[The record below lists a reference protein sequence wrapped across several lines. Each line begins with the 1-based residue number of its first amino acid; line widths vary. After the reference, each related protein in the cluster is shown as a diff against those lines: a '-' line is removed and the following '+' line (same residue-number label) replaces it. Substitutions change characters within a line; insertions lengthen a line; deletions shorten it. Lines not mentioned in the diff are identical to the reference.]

1 MVSWEKLTKSLLL
14 ILHYYY
20 NDYQIL
26 FFYFLSMQLVSPNTC
41 IDGLQ
46 EQKYTTHLIIAGK
59 HFKSRLMLGTGK
71 YKTFE
76 IAKRS
81 IEISETSIV
90 TVAIRR
96 LQYLQGQHKLNLIDG
111 INWNNLWLL
120 PNTAGCATAEEA
132 IRMAS
137 LGREMSKK
145 LGQIDNN
152 FIKLEVIPDSEYLL
166 PDPIGTLKAA
176 EFLIRKQF
184 VVLPYIGQDPVLAK
198 QLEEIGCSTIMPL
211 GSPIGSG
218 QGIKGIENIKII
230 IENSRIPVILDAG
243 IGTPSDTVK
252 AMELGIDAVL
262 INSAIARA
270 NAPISMA
277 FAMKLAVESGRA
289 AYLSGRMQKQKN
301 ARPSSPLQG
310 ILS

>member
-1 MVSWEKLTKSLLL
+1 
-14 ILHYYY
+14 
-20 NDYQIL
+20 
-26 FFYFLSMQLVSPNTC
+26 MQLVSPNTSVNWP
-41 IDGLQ
+41 Q
-46 EQKYTTHLIIAGK
+46 EQNHTSNLMIAGK
-59 HFKSRLMLGTGK
+59 CFQSRLMLGTGK

-96 LQYLQGQHKLNLIDG
+96 LQYLKGQRRLNLIDG
-111 INWNNLWLL
+111 VNWNNLWIL

-137 LGREMSKK
+137 LGREMAKK

-176 EFLIRKQF
+176 EYLIQKKF
-184 VVLPYIGQDPVLAK
+184 IVLPYIGQDPVLAK

-218 QGIKGIENIKII
+218 QGLKGVENIKII
-230 IENSRIPVILDAG
+230 IENSRIPVVLDAG

-252 AMELGIDAVL
+252 AMELGADAVL

-277 FAMKLAVESGRA
+277 FAMKLAVESGRI

-301 ARPSSPLQG
+301 AIPSSPLQG
-310 ILS
+310 ILN